1 MKLKLAL
8 GLVLLGATSLSANAQ
23 GRFDDVE
30 ITTEKVGDHIYALF
44 GAGGNIGVSA
54 GDDGVF
60 VIDDQ
65 FDELNEKIVTAIRD
79 ISDKPIRFLVNTHWH
94 GDHSGGNEA
103 FATKQHT
110 LIFAHDNVRKRM
122 SQSNDR
128 GDGNVIPASPEEA
141 LPVITFSE
149 ANTFHLNGEAVKA
162 IHIAHAHTDGDAIV
176 HFTKSNVIHMG
187 DTYFNGGFPYIDV
200 DSGGNVYGMIE
211 AADKALSLADDETRI
226 IPGHGEMA
234 TKADLQSYRDMLAL
248 VVSRAEALVEEGKT
262 LDEIKSAGISKE
274 YDKELGTAF
283 IKPDFFA
290 TTIYESI
297 QNRH

>member
-8 GLVLLGATSLSANAQ
+8 GLMLLGATSLSASAQ
-23 GRFDDVE
+23 GRFDSVE
-30 ITTEKVGDHIYALF
+30 IKTEQVADNIYTLF

-54 GDDGVF
+54 GEDGVF

-65 FDELNEKIVTAIRD
+65 FDELNDKIIAAIRE

-103 FATKQHT
+103 FATKQNT

-122 SQSNDR
+122 SQSNER
-128 GDGNVIPASPEEA
+128 GGRVTPPSPEAA

-149 ANTFHLNGEAVKA
+149 NNTFHLNGEAVKA

-176 HFTKSNVIHMG
+176 HFTGSNVIHMG
-187 DTYFNGGFPYIDV
+187 DTYFKSGFPFIDTA
-200 DSGGNVYGMIE
+200 SGGNVYGVIE
-211 AADKALSLADDETRI
+211 AARKALGLANDDTRI
-226 IPGHGEMA
+226 IPGHGAMA
-234 TKADLQSYRDMLAL
+234 TKADLQGYLDMLIKITGR
-248 VVSRAEALVEEGKT
+248 VEALVKEGKS
-262 LDEIKSAGISKE
+262 LDEIKSAGVSAE
-274 YDKELGTAF
+274 YDKELGQGF
-283 IKPDFFA
+283 IKPDFLA

>member
-8 GLVLLGATSLSANAQ
+8 GLMLLGATSLSATAQ
-23 GRFDDVE
+23 GRFDGVE
-30 ITTEKVGDHIYALF
+30 IKTEKVGDHIYALF

-65 FDELNEKIVTAIRD
+65 FDELNEKIVAAIRD
-79 ISDKPIRFLVNTHWH
+79 ISDKPIKFLVNTHWH

-103 FATKQHT
+103 FATKQNT

-122 SQSNDR
+122 TQSHDR
-128 GDGNVIPASPEEA
+128 GDGRVISPSPEDA

-149 ANTFHLNGEAVKA
+149 TNTFHLNGEAVKA

-200 DSGGNVYGMIE
+200 ETGGNVYGVIE
-211 AADKALSLADDETRI
+211 AADKALALADDETRI
-226 IPGHGEMA
+226 IPGHGPMA
-234 TKADLQSYRDMLAL
+234 TKADLQAYRDMLAVIVGRVEQL
-248 VVSRAEALVEEGKT
+248 VKDGKS
-262 LDEIKSAGISKE
+262 LDEIKSAGVSKE
-274 YDKELGTAF
+274 YDKELGENF
-283 IKPDFFA
+283 IKPDFLA